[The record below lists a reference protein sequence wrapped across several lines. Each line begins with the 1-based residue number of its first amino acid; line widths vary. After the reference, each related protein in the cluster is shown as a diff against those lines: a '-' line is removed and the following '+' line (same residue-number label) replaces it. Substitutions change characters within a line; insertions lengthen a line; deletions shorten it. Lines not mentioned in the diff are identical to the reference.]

1 MKHHPLA
8 GFALALAAALIWG
21 AQFPIAKSA
30 LVAVDAIQSSALRY
44 IAPALILAGLLAW
57 REGLAAL
64 RYEGRGRAAWL
75 IGLIGM
81 AGSPMLVFGGLML
94 TRPEVAAIIVATQP
108 SMTALAEWWMR
119 GRRPSRFTV
128 GCVVLAFAG
137 VVTVVTRWSA
147 TLAPSGSA
155 LVGDVMVLA
164 GAACWVA
171 YTLSTERF
179 RGWSTLRLTTL
190 TMIPGAVGGTVIA
203 AAGVALG
210 LLTLTPLQQWLSV
223 GWQLGYLALI
233 GVLVAM
239 ICWNAGTQRI
249 GALNAMLFLNL
260 IPLVTFLIRFLQG
273 HRFEPIELVG
283 AAMVISALIANNLH
297 LRRVASERTR
307 ELDLALPPTG

>member
-8 GFALALAAALIWG
+8 GFALALAAALMWG

-30 LVAVDAIQSSALRY
+30 FVAVDAFQSTALRY
-44 IAPALILAGLLAW
+44 IVPAAILAVLLAW
-57 REGLAAL
+57 REGVPAL
-64 RYEGRGRAAWL
+64 RYDGRGRVAWL
-75 IGLIGM
+75 VGLVGM
-81 AGSPMLVFGGLML
+81 TGSPMLVFGGLML

-108 SMTALAEWWMR
+108 SMTALAEWGVR
-119 GRRPSRFTV
+119 GRRPSRFTLC
-128 GCVVLAFAG
+128 CVILAFAG

-147 TLAPSGSA
+147 TSAPSGSA
-155 LVGDVMVLA
+155 LAGDLMVLA

-171 YTLSTERF
+171 YTMSTERF

-190 TMIPGAVGGTVIA
+190 TMIPGAVGGTLIA
-203 AAGVALG
+203 ATGVGLG

-233 GVLVAM
+233 GVLVGM

-260 IPLVTFLIRFLQG
+260 IPVVTFLIRFVQG
-273 HRFEPIELVG
+273 HRFEPTELVG

-297 LRRVASERTR
+297 LRRVASDRFR
-307 ELDLALPPTG
+307 ELAPALPPTG